1 MNSLIIEA
9 TEDSP
14 QINFDVK
21 SNLYTISGKSRP
33 ENTGKFYAP
42 VLEWFDNFEK
52 ALSVQPKGANP
63 EMLFTF
69 KLEYF
74 NSISAKYI
82 ADIIMILKEFV
93 IKGHNIQI
101 KWHYPQFDDDML
113 EVGKEFSDMV
123 EMDFDFI
130 AY

>member
-1 MNSLIIEA
+1 MESLIIGA

-14 QINFDVK
+14 EINFDLK
-21 SNLYTISGKSRP
+21 SNKFIISGKSRP

-42 VLEWFDNFEK
+42 VLSWFDNFDKMLSESGK
-52 ALSVQPKGANP
+52 AVQV
-63 EMLFTF
+63 EFVF

-82 ADIIMILKEFV
+82 ADIIMLLKELV
-93 IKGHNIQI
+93 VKGHDIQI
-101 KWHYPQFDDDML
+101 KWNYPKSDDDML
-113 EVGKEFSDMV
+113 EVGKEFADMV
-123 EMDFDFI
+123 EMNFDFI

>member
-1 MNSLIIEA
+1 MRSLLIEA

-14 QINFDVK
+14 EIKFDFTSKQFV
-21 SNLYTISGKSRP
+21 ISGKSRP
-33 ENTGKFYAP
+33 ENSGKFFTP
-42 VLEWFDNFEK
+42 VLNWFGEFEK
-52 ALSVQPKGANP
+52 NISSEQNNNTPLD
-63 EMLFTF
+63 FTF

-82 ADIIMILKEFV
+82 ADIIMILKDFADRGV
-93 IKGHNIQI
+93 PIKIN
-101 KWHYPQFDDDML
+101 WHYPKSDEDML

-123 EMDFDFI
+123 ELNFDFV